1 MGSLRLHIENKKRN
15 QELRNIC
22 LYSIAKTVSLFGSS
36 IYSFALGLY
45 VLQITGS
52 ALNFAITLILGT
64 IPMIVMN
71 PFAGVIADKVDK
83 KKLVVCMDVLSGCL
97 LITVY
102 ILSGCL
108 LITVYI
114 LSNYYGLNLFI
125 IYTTTLLM
133 TVFTTFFGI
142 GLEAVKPNMVT
153 KERLMSINSISKII
167 DSISL
172 ILGPMLGGIVFAILD
187 IKTFIII
194 NGISFILSAISI
206 LFINFKLCEQN
217 INEECSIREINF
229 IEDIK
234 EGYSYLLER
243 KSLKNTFSILISL
256 NFFLGFA
263 VTVPLPYI
271 INTVLNLNSKQF
283 GMIQGTFPIGMIVGA
298 ILVKKI
304 TDCFSYSY
312 LLKKISFML
321 AIFMIVSGI
330 PVLFKPIVVNNL
342 VYVTTYCMIM
352 FFLGFM
358 IAQIDIPLMYFMQ
371 NEIPE
376 EYRGRVLSIGL
387 SLGKI
392 MQPIALAISGLLLNF
407 IPAYTLPIAG
417 GIVFFTLNKIL
428 ANKLNLEIHSKD
440 YSV

>member
-22 LYSIAKTVSLFGSS
+22 LYSIAKTVSIFGSS

-83 KKLVVCMDVLSGCL
+83 KKLVICMDLLSGCL

-102 ILSGCL
+102 ILS
-108 LITVYI
+108 
-114 LSNYYGLNLFI
+114 SYYGLNLFI
-125 IYTTTLLM
+125 VYTTTFLM

-142 GLEAVKPNMVT
+142 GLEAAKPNIVS

-167 DSISL
+167 DSVSL
-172 ILGPMLGGIVFAILD
+172 ILGPMLGGIVFAVFD
-187 IKTFIII
+187 IKIFIII
-194 NGISFILSAISI
+194 NGISFILSGISI
-206 LFINFKLCEQN
+206 LFIHFKLFEFN
-217 INEECSIREINF
+217 INEECPKRRINF
-229 IEDIK
+229 IKDIK
-234 EGYSYLLER
+234 EGFSYLIE
-243 KSLKNTFSILISL
+243 KESLKNTFRILISL

-271 INTVLNLNSKQF
+271 INTVLNLSSKQF
-283 GMIQGTFPIGMIVGA
+283 GIIQGTFPVGMIIGA

-304 TDCFSYSY
+304 TNRFSYSY
-312 LLKKISFML
+312 LLKKLSSML
-321 AIFMIVSGI
+321 AVFMIISGI
-330 PVLFKPIVVNNL
+330 PVLFKSFEVNDF
-342 VYVTTYCMIM
+342 VYVITYCVVM
-352 FFLGFM
+352 FFLGLI
-358 IAQIDIPLMYFMQ
+358 IALIDIPLIYFMQ
-371 NEIPE
+371 KEIPD

-387 SLGKI
+387 SIGKM
-392 MQPIALAISGLLLNF
+392 MQPIALALSGLLLNY
-407 IPAYTLPIAG
+407 IPAYTLPITG
-417 GIVFFTLNKIL
+417 GIVFLILNK
-428 ANKLNLEIHSKD
+428 AYSNKLNLEIHSKD
-440 YSV
+440 YSVLRS

>member
-22 LYSIAKTVSLFGSS
+22 LYSIAKTVSISGSS

-83 KKLVVCMDVLSGCL
+83 KKLVICMDLLSGCL

-102 ILSGCL
+102 ILS
-108 LITVYI
+108 
-114 LSNYYGLNLFI
+114 SYYGLNLFI
-125 IYTTTLLM
+125 IYTTTFLM

-142 GLEAVKPNMVT
+142 GLEAAKPNIVS

-167 DSISL
+167 DSVSL
-172 ILGPMLGGIVFAILD
+172 ILGPMLGGIVFAVFD
-187 IKTFIII
+187 IKIFIII
-194 NGISFILSAISI
+194 NGISFILSGISI
-206 LFINFKLCEQN
+206 LFIHFKLFEFN
-217 INEECSIREINF
+217 INEECPKRRINF
-229 IEDIK
+229 IKDIK
-234 EGYSYLLER
+234 EGFSYLIE
-243 KSLKNTFSILISL
+243 KESLKNTFRILISL

-271 INTVLNLNSKQF
+271 INTVLNLSSKQF
-283 GMIQGTFPIGMIVGA
+283 GIIQGTFPVGMIIGA

-304 TDCFSYSY
+304 TNRFSYSY
-312 LLKKISFML
+312 LLKKLSSML
-321 AIFMIVSGI
+321 AVFMIISGI
-330 PVLFKPIVVNNL
+330 PVLFKSFEVNDF
-342 VYVTTYCMIM
+342 VYVITYCVVM
-352 FFLGFM
+352 FFLGLI
-358 IAQIDIPLMYFMQ
+358 IALIDIPLIYFMQ
-371 NEIPE
+371 KEIPD

-387 SLGKI
+387 SIGKM
-392 MQPIALAISGLLLNF
+392 MQPIALALSGLVLNY
-407 IPAYTLPIAG
+407 IPAYTLPITG
-417 GIVFFTLNKIL
+417 GIVFLILNK
-428 ANKLNLEIHSKD
+428 AYSNKLNLEIHSKD
-440 YSV
+440 YSVLRS

>member
-1 MGSLRLHIENKKRN
+1 MRGSLRLHIENKKRN
-15 QELRNIC
+15 QGLRNIC

-102 ILSGCL
+102 ILS
-108 LITVYI
+108 
-114 LSNYYGLNLFI
+114 SYYGLNLFI
-125 IYTTTLLM
+125 IYTTTFLM

-153 KERLMSINSISKII
+153 KERLMRINSISKII

-172 ILGPMLGGIVFAILD
+172 ILGPMLGGIVFAVFD

-271 INTVLNLNSKQF
+271 INTVLNLSSKQF

-304 TDCFSYSY
+304 TNCFSYSY

-330 PVLFKPIVVNNL
+330 PVLFKSIVVNNL

-417 GIVFFTLNKIL
+417 GIVFFILNKIL

>member
-102 ILSGCL
+102 ILS
-108 LITVYI
+108 
-114 LSNYYGLNLFI
+114 NYYGLNLFI
-125 IYTTTLLM
+125 IYTTTFLM

-153 KERLMSINSISKII
+153 KERLMRINSISKII

-172 ILGPMLGGIVFAILD
+172 ILGPMLGGIVFAVFD

-271 INTVLNLNSKQF
+271 INTVLNLSSKQF
-283 GMIQGTFPIGMIVGA
+283 GIIQGTFPVGMIIGA
-298 ILVKKI
+298 IVVKKI
-304 TDCFSYSY
+304 TDRFSYSY
-312 LLKKISFML
+312 LLKKLSSML
-321 AIFMIVSGI
+321 SVFMIILGI
-330 PVLFKPIVVNNL
+330 PVLFKSFEVNDL
-342 VYVTTYCMIM
+342 VFVITYCVVMI
-352 FFLGFM
+352 FLGFI
-358 IAQIDIPLMYFMQ
+358 IALIDIPLIYFMQ
-371 NEIPE
+371 NEIPD

-387 SLGKI
+387 SIGK
-392 MQPIALAISGLLLNF
+392 MMLPIAMALSGLLLNY
-407 IPAYTLPIAG
+407 IPAYTIPIVG
-417 GIVFFTLNKIL
+417 GFLYFIVIKVSSNRFIL
-428 ANKLNLEIHSKD
+428 EVHSKD
-440 YSV
+440 YSA